1 MRISRSHYTWR
12 IFKARVQQLPSLVL
26 FSVAIILA
34 VLPDTQQQPP
44 ESQGEVAAHDS

>member
-12 IFKARVQQLPSLVL
+12 IFKARAQQIPSLVL

-34 VLPDTQQQPP
+34 IVPDTRQQPP
-44 ESQGEVAAHDS
+44 ESQGEVSAHDS